1 MTASVTEEQWDA
13 VRKSVRTTAGRFCEL
28 VSSIP
33 DPGTKA
39 TVKWSVA
46 DTTAHVTT
54 VAFLNTMLLQAATVP
69 FNMPGLTEAIAAT
82 TVEGVHGLNDQ
93 VLSYFTERDAGR
105 LTGVLRDHIDLMLTA
120 ARSHDPAETFS
131 WLGGARLPLA
141 GMFAHM
147 VNELLI
153 HGNDIARAVKV
164 PWGHATRGC
173 RAFLRPVL
181 RRAGRREYRPAAG
194 RQQTAAEA
202 AHRGGVPLR
211 LHHPGHVRGTQ
222 RPGRHRAG
230 RPTR

>member
-82 TVEGVHGLNDQ
+82 TVEGVHGLRT
-93 VLSYFTERDAGR
+93 V
-105 LTGVLRDHIDLMLTA
+105 
-120 ARSHDPAETFS
+120 
-131 WLGGARLPLA
+131 RLPS
-141 GMFAHM
+141 
-147 VNELLI
+147 
-153 HGNDIARAVKV
+153 
-164 PWGHATRGC
+164 
-173 RAFLRPVL
+173 
-181 RRAGRREYRPAAG
+181 
-194 RQQTAAEA
+194 
-202 AHRGGVPLR
+202 
-211 LHHPGHVRGTQ
+211 
-222 RPGRHRAG
+222 
-230 RPTR
+230 